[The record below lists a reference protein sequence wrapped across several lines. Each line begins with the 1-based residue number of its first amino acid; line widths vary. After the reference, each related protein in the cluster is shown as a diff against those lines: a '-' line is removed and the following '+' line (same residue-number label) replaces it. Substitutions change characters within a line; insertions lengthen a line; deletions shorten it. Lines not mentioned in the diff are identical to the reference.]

1 MAWPFTKTRSS
12 TAATA
17 TASQHQQED
26 GGPESIYHIE
36 LRDVHKRLG
45 GRKILSGLSFGVY
58 RGETFVILGLSGTG
72 KSVTIKHMIGLFQPD
87 AGQVLINGVDMGQL
101 NTRDRFEAMRQFGYL
116 FQSGALL
123 NWMSLEDNIA
133 LPLRELTPL
142 PESEILK
149 RVHDKLRLVDLAE
162 HAAKL
167 PSEISGGMKKRGGLA
182 RAIVREP
189 EIVLYDEPT
198 SGLDPVMSRQVD
210 RLIVKL
216 QKELNITSV
225 VVTHDMESAYMVADR
240 IAFLYKG
247 KMLEIG
253 TPDEIRQTRNP
264 IVKAFITGG
273 EMPNVEGTPDG

>member
-1 MAWPFTKTRSS
+1 MVWPFTKKRKDAPSLDEVG
-12 TAATA
+12 
-17 TASQHQQED
+17 Q
-26 GGPESIYHIE
+26 ESIYHVE

-72 KSVTIKHMIGLFQPD
+72 KSVTIKHMIGLFKPD
-87 AGQVLINGVDMGQL
+87 HGQVLVNGVDMALL
-101 NTRDRFEAMRQFGYL
+101 NHRERYEAMKQFGYL

-123 NWMSLEDNIA
+123 NWMTLEDNVA

-142 PESEILK
+142 PEPEILK
-149 RVHDKLRLVDLAE
+149 RVHEKLRLVDLGT
-162 HAAKL
+162 HAQKIPA
-167 PSEISGGMKKRGGLA
+167 EISGGMKKRGGLA

-240 IAFLYKG
+240 IGFLYKG
-247 KMLEIG
+247 KMLEVG
-253 TPDEIRQTRNP
+253 TPEEIRQTRNP

-273 EMPNVEGTPDG
+273 EIPDVEGTPDE